1 MFSVILFLESFI
13 PVNQLTTLFFLMPDK
28 INLLF
33 APVIYFPGTTLMMIM
48 ILILVTSVFAH
59 QHRRIQLSTIEENKK
74 QMQLLYAALESHEA
88 ERKLIFNELHDG
100 VGALLSAIKLYL
112 HQIKPDNLN
121 NKTKVN
127 VLNQSKDLLDETLQ
141 TIRNI
146 SSNLQPVIITDFG
159 LESAIEHLCNKINQP
174 PGISVSLTVEGTIE
188 KLAKEKE
195 LAVFRI
201 IQELTNNII
210 QHAHSSCINF
220 CLLQKV
226 NSLEIYIDY
235 DGRGITNKEYEERL
249 YQPQGLGLKNIQNRL
264 NILKGHVH
272 YEKNDN
278 LTNTITMRIPIDQK
292 QHHGKDN

>member
-1 MFSVILFLESFI
+1 MFAVILFVKNFI
-13 PVNQLTTLFFLMPDK
+13 PVNQLTTLFFLTPGE

-33 APVIYFPGTTLMMIM
+33 VPVIYLAGATLVMIM
-48 ILILVTSVFAH
+48 IFSLVISIVKYE
-59 QHRRIQLSTIEENKK
+59 QRCIQLNSIENNKR
-74 QMQLLYAALESHEA
+74 QMQLLHAALESHEA

-121 NKTKVN
+121 NKAKVN
-127 VLNQSKDLLDETLQ
+127 VLNQSKDLLDETVQ

-174 PGISVSLTVEGTIE
+174 PNISVSLTVEGTIE
-188 KLAKEKE
+188 KLPKEKE
-195 LAVFRI
+195 LAIFRI

-220 CLLQKV
+220 CVLQKV
-226 NSLEIYIDY
+226 NSIEMYIDY
-235 DGRGITNKEYEERL
+235 DGTGITHKEYEERL
-249 YQPQGLGLKNIQNRL
+249 YQTQGLGLKNIQNRL

-278 LTNTITMRIPIDQK
+278 LTNTITMRIPVTDQK
-292 QHHGKDN
+292 Q

>member
-1 MFSVILFLESFI
+1 MFSAIPFLKNFI
-13 PVNQLTTLFFLMPDK
+13 PVNQLTTLSFLMPDK
-28 INLLF
+28 INFLF

-48 ILILVTSVFAH
+48 IVVLVISVFAH

-88 ERKLIFNELHDG
+88 ERKFIFNELHDG

-112 HQIKPDNLN
+112 NQIKPDHLN
-121 NKTKVN
+121 SETKVN
-127 VLNQSKDLLDETLQ
+127 VLNQSKDLIDETVA

-159 LESAIEHLCNKINQP
+159 LESAIEHLCNKIDQP
-174 PGISVSLTVEGTIE
+174 PMLSVSLTVQGTIE
-188 KLAKEKE
+188 RLSHAEE
-195 LAVFRI
+195 LAIFRI

-220 CLLQKV
+220 CLVQKI
-226 NSLEIYIDY
+226 NSIEIYIDY
-235 DGRGITNKEYEERL
+235 DGTGITHEEYEERL
-249 YQPQGLGLKNIQNRL
+249 YHPHGLGLKNVQNRL
-264 NILKGHVH
+264 NILKGYVH

-278 LTNTITMRIPIDQK
+278 LTNTITMRIPTDQK
-292 QHHGKDN
+292 